1 MTNAEYIEAIGARCS
16 RRTYSHT
23 PPDPRVLEI
32 LQEMVDAVNRQSG
45 LSFRLLADGT
55 APFTLFTGKFAL
67 VAVCGPDTEWARI
80 QSGYFGE
87 SIVLQCVYHG
97 LGTCWVTGTYNEN
110 KLYQM
115 LDLPR
120 DLRLYGVIT
129 IGNVKPG
136 KSMKEKMMYN
146 ATHKTNKPY
155 QKMMEACD
163 RALPEPYVF
172 AMQMVEKAP
181 SATNRRC
188 VRFRYEEGKISAS
201 VDAPYSDKSLD
212 FGIAQLHFQL
222 GAAHK
227 GVQGKWNKK
236 GEFVT
241 DDKVIK
247 FPTQSEGKKKMSK
260 TAVKKEKKKWSTGK
274 KVAVILCS
282 VLLALILI
290 VVSGGLIY
298 LHNYCQVKDYTVT
311 AMGNHDVTLIAHR
324 GFRAVA
330 PENTLP
336 AFEEAGKAGFTG
348 AECDTYRT
356 KDGVWVIS
364 HDSHTYRMM
373 DQHAFVEK
381 KTYDEL
387 LTYNTDNGVNIDQY
401 PNLKICT
408 LEDYL
413 KTCVQYNMTA
423 VIELKGKNNTEH
435 YDEIMKLVADTGAK
449 PLFIS
454 FHLENLQQIRKLSQD
469 VPVWYLVQK
478 IDDQAIADAKALGG
492 ECGIDFNGNK
502 DENTKEVVQKCL
514 DAGLEVGAWTIDDM
528 DTLQSLK
535 DKGVTYI
542 TTDSITY

>member
-1 MTNAEYIEAIGARCS
+1 
-16 RRTYSHT
+16 
-23 PPDPRVLEI
+23 
-32 LQEMVDAVNRQSG
+32 
-45 LSFRLLADGT
+45 
-55 APFTLFTGKFAL
+55 
-67 VAVCGPDTEWARI
+67 
-80 QSGYFGE
+80 
-87 SIVLQCVYHG
+87 
-97 LGTCWVTGTYNEN
+97 
-110 KLYQM
+110 
-115 LDLPR
+115 
-120 DLRLYGVIT
+120 
-129 IGNVKPG
+129 
-136 KSMKEKMMYN
+136 
-146 ATHKTNKPY
+146 
-155 QKMMEACD
+155 
-163 RALPEPYVF
+163 
-172 AMQMVEKAP
+172 
-181 SATNRRC
+181 
-188 VRFRYEEGKISAS
+188 
-201 VDAPYSDKSLD
+201 
-212 FGIAQLHFQL
+212 
-222 GAAHK
+222 
-227 GVQGKWNKK
+227 
-236 GEFVT
+236 
-241 DDKVIK
+241 
-247 FPTQSEGKKKMSK
+247 MSK

-387 LTYNTDNGVNIDQY
+387 RTYNTDNGVNIDQY

-413 KTCVQYNMTA
+413 KICVQYNMTA

-492 ECGIDFNGNK
+492 ECGIDFGR
-502 DENTKEVVQKCL
+502 L
-514 DAGLEVGAWTIDDM
+514 DH
-528 DTLQSLK
+528 
-535 DKGVTYI
+535 
-542 TTDSITY
+542 

>member
-1 MTNAEYIEAIGARCS
+1 
-16 RRTYSHT
+16 
-23 PPDPRVLEI
+23 
-32 LQEMVDAVNRQSG
+32 
-45 LSFRLLADGT
+45 
-55 APFTLFTGKFAL
+55 
-67 VAVCGPDTEWARI
+67 
-80 QSGYFGE
+80 
-87 SIVLQCVYHG
+87 
-97 LGTCWVTGTYNEN
+97 
-110 KLYQM
+110 
-115 LDLPR
+115 
-120 DLRLYGVIT
+120 
-129 IGNVKPG
+129 
-136 KSMKEKMMYN
+136 
-146 ATHKTNKPY
+146 
-155 QKMMEACD
+155 
-163 RALPEPYVF
+163 
-172 AMQMVEKAP
+172 
-181 SATNRRC
+181 
-188 VRFRYEEGKISAS
+188 
-201 VDAPYSDKSLD
+201 
-212 FGIAQLHFQL
+212 
-222 GAAHK
+222 
-227 GVQGKWNKK
+227 
-236 GEFVT
+236 
-241 DDKVIK
+241 
-247 FPTQSEGKKKMSK
+247 MSK

-435 YDEIMKLVADTGAK
+435 YDEIMKLVADTGA
-449 PLFIS
+449 S
-454 FHLENLQQIRKLSQD
+454 RCLS
-469 VPVWYLVQK
+469 PSIWR
-478 IDDQAIADAKALGG
+478 ICSRSASCPRMCR
-492 ECGIDFNGNK
+492 CGIWYRRSTTRPLQTPRLWA
-502 DENTKEVVQKCL
+502 ESAALTLTATRTKTPRKWCKS
-514 DAGLEVGAWTIDDM
+514 AWMPGWKWAPGPLTIW
-528 DTLQSLK
+528 TRCK
-535 DKGVTYI
+535 A
-542 TTDSITY
+542 